1 MSIALAIN
9 NSLSGLAASQ
19 QALAVISQNVA
30 NANTEGYSKKVAN
43 QSTTIVAGV
52 GNGVRI
58 DEVTRL
64 ADSFLSAEV
73 RRAASEDG
81 EAKALH
87 ELTQLL
93 QNLFG
98 APGNDLSVADD
109 VSRFSTSLEA
119 LANNPENAGLR
130 FSVLSEGQRL
140 AENISKLAESAQS
153 MRREADGQISDAVT
167 RVNSNVLRVHD
178 LNLQISRGIANNLP
192 TVDLEDQRDLAIR
205 KIAEDIDIQTF
216 QRSDGRIVVATGS
229 GQELVG
235 DGPSA
240 LIYNRAASVEAGTVW
255 GEMRVSALG
264 PNGAPLTAG
273 VEIVSAGV
281 SSDVI
286 TSVTSG
292 RIAGLLEMRDG
303 ILADFAEQTESLAA
317 KLRDE
322 VNAIHNQ
329 GVGFP
334 APRSLTGT
342 TPISATTPFQASGT
356 ARIAVTDSS
365 GALVASLDLDLS
377 ALGAVTA
384 GDVVSA
390 INTGL
395 AGSATATISLDGEL
409 IIRADNANHGIAI
422 NDVGTAE
429 TTTGRGF
436 SHFFGLNDFFVGAE
450 ASELRVN
457 PIVVNDAS
465 RISTGS
471 LSRTATA
478 GQPAI
483 TPGDN
488 RVAQAL
494 ARLND
499 TVFSFQTAGG
509 LAAQQATIGDYAAAL
524 IAINAARSS
533 AAVDQ
538 ADQKALILENVD
550 HRLKSQTGVNV
561 DEELAT
567 MVVFQNA
574 FTVSARILRISSEM
588 LETLNEMVS

>member
-30 NANTEGYSKKVAN
+30 NANTEGYSRKVAN

-58 DEVTRL
+58 DDVTRL
-64 ADSFLSAEV
+64 ADSFLAAEV
-73 RRAASEDG
+73 RVAASEDG
-81 EAKALH
+81 EAKAVQQ
-87 ELTQLL
+87 LTQLM

-98 APGNDLSVADD
+98 APGNNLSVADD
-109 VSRFSTSLEA
+109 VSRFSTALEA
-119 LANNPENAGLR
+119 LANSPENAGLR
-130 FSVLSEGQRL
+130 FNVLNDGQRL
-140 AENISKLAESAQS
+140 AENVSKLAVSAQS
-153 MRREADGQISDAVT
+153 IRREADGQIKAAVD
-167 RVNSNVLRVHD
+167 RVNTNILRVHD
-178 LNLQISRGIANNLP
+178 LNLQISRGVANNLP

-216 QRSDGRIVVATGS
+216 SRADGRIVVATGS

-235 DGPSA
+235 DEPSA
-240 LIYNRAASVEAGTVW
+240 LIYGPAASVEAGTVW
-255 GEMRVSALG
+255 SEMRVATLG
-264 PNGAPLTAG
+264 PNGSPLTAG
-273 VEIVSAGV
+273 VEIVSSGV
-281 SSDVI
+281 SSDVT
-286 TSVTSG
+286 TSITSG
-292 RIAGLLEMRDG
+292 RIAGLLNMRDST
-303 ILADFAEQTESLAA
+303 LAEFSGQIEALAT

-322 VNAIHNQ
+322 FNAVHNQ

-334 APRSLTGT
+334 APRTLTGT
-342 TPISATTPFQASGT
+342 TPISSITAFQGSGT
-356 ARIAVTDSS
+356 ARIAVTDSN
-365 GALVASLDLDLS
+365 GALVSALDLDLT

-384 GDVVSA
+384 GDVVAA

-409 IIRADNANHGIAI
+409 IIRADGVTNGIAI

-436 SHFFGLNDFFVGAE
+436 SHFFGLNDFFVGTEAAE
-450 ASELRVN
+450 LEVN
-457 PIVVNDAS
+457 PTVVNDAS
-465 RISTGS
+465 RIATGI

-478 GQPAI
+478 GQSAV

-488 RVAQAL
+488 RVVQAL
-494 ARLND
+494 AKLSD
-499 TVFSFQTAGG
+499 TVFSFQSAGG
-509 LAAQQATIGDYAAAL
+509 LAAQQATIGDYASAI
-524 IAINAARSS
+524 IAFNAARADAASS
-533 AAVDQ
+533 LEE
-538 ADQKALILENVD
+538 QKSLILENVD

-574 FTVSARILRISSEM
+574 FTVAARVLRASSEM
-588 LETLNEMVS
+588 LDTLNEMVS